1 MTEKQPGLT
10 TLQQRFVEEYVANN
24 FKDAKNA
31 ALRAGASSATAKN
44 AYLNLRGSAVV
55 NEAIEEVRE
64 FLRTV
69 SRDRLLG
76 IANEG
81 IETLREVL
89 ADKDAPASAKVSA
102 AKAAIELSGVGA
114 PQEINATGRQTWI
127 VKYDEPDEEG
137 NGNSDSDDTTS

>member
-1 MTEKQPGLT
+1 MTEEKHPGLT
-10 TLQQRFVEEYVANN
+10 ALQQRFVEEYVANN

-31 ALRAGASSATAKN
+31 ALRAGASYETAKN
-44 AYLNLRGSAVV
+44 AYRSLCGKDAV

-64 FLRTV
+64 LLRTV

-81 IETLREVL
+81 IEALREVL
-89 ADKDAPASAKVSA
+89 ADKEAPASAKVSA

-114 PQEINATGRQTWI
+114 PKEITQSGKQEIVVRYLEN
-127 VKYDEPDEEG
+127 KDK
-137 NGNSDSDDTTS
+137 NDDLR